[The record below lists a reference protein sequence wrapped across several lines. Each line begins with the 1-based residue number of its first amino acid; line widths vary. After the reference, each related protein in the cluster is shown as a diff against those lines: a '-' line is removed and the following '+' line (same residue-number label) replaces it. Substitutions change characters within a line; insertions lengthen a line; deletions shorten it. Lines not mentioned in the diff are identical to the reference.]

1 MKSIR
6 ASLTTLA
13 FLISF
18 CASAKE
24 VTDTLYSAKND
35 RIIVTYSITQKGNK
49 VDLQFKSVRKM
60 LGDYHRNKYKEIDK
74 ILTFFFDRIGGQK
87 DIMITG
93 ETPSAFVLPSKA
105 TYIESRD
112 GYFIVEQKPLISFE
126 MESNSADCVTIPLYL
141 MHYEGKQRYKNL
153 GLYGKLKVQL
163 PGPSALSSSTASSTS
178 NKRRTQQSR
187 TEFIETEDDLSEL
200 EADFDEADIAL
211 NLIKLINQ
219 DLPRQDTLPMESTL
233 EMRIEQLSKLQP
245 KIKKEEIAN
254 KISETL
260 DAYNSTKKDLEK
272 AIAKKNREQADDNA
286 FMGCSTKEDF
296 ERYMKQHPNGKH
308 VEESKAKVDELEA
321 KAKQEED
328 SKKKRTIW
336 MIIGGVLLAIL
347 LFVGNQVL
355 QSFRNKRTQR
365 NMMQMQ
371 RDAVNKAKTAASNK
385 AQGAIRKQTNK
396 ATSQVKKKGQTI
408 IRGAANKAKNNT
420 GNNRLSI

>member
-6 ASLTTLA
+6 ASLTALA

-24 VTDTLYSAKND
+24 VTDTLYSSKND
-35 RIIVTYSITQKGNK
+35 RVIVTYSITQKGNK
-49 VDLQFKSVRKM
+49 VDLQFKNVRKV
-60 LGDYHRNKYKEIDK
+60 LGDYHRNKYKEIEK
-74 ILTFFFDRIGGQK
+74 INVLFFDWIGVRK
-87 DIMITG
+87 DIKFTG
-93 ETPSAFVLPSKA
+93 ETPSAVAFPAKA
-105 TYIESRD
+105 TYKKSND
-112 GYFIVEQKPLISFE
+112 GYFIVEQKPYLTFDIEPNGANSF
-126 MESNSADCVTIPLYL
+126 SIPLYL
-141 MHYEGKQRYKNL
+141 AHYEGKQHYKILGSCGNL
-153 GLYGKLKVQL
+153 EVQF
-163 PGPSALSSSTASSTS
+163 PGPSAQQPSATRSTGNKRPTQPSSTS
-178 NKRRTQQSR
+178 
-187 TEFIETEDDLSEL
+187 EFIEADEEISEFDDE
-200 EADFDEADIAL
+200 AL
-211 NLIKLINQ
+211 NLINSIMSS
-219 DLPRQDTLPMESTL
+219 LPFQDTLPMEGTL
-233 EMRIEQLSKLQP
+233 ERKVNNLVDLQS
-245 KIKKEEIAN
+245 KIKNDDISN
-254 KISETL
+254 KIEATL
-260 DAYNSTKKDLEK
+260 AAYNGKKKELEK
-272 AIAKKNREQADDNA
+272 HKAEMEKQQADDNA

-385 AQGAIRKQTNK
+385 AQGEIRKQTNK